1 MLQVYHEIFFSFSTR
16 TLVFQ
21 AEIVIEPERV
31 KKQIERLTNNAFI
44 YGKINTMNELSIT
57 RSALNE
63 RLVLNDMAPET

>member
-1 MLQVYHEIFFSFSTR
+1 MQVYHEIFFSFSTR

-31 KKQIERLTNNAFI
+31 KKMERLTNNAFI

>member
-1 MLQVYHEIFFSFSTR
+1 MLQVYHEISFSFSTR

-21 AEIVIEPERV
+21 AEIIQEPERV

>member
-1 MLQVYHEIFFSFSTR
+1 MQVYHEIFFSFSTR

-21 AEIVIEPERV
+21 TEIVIEPERV
-31 KKQIERLTNNAFI
+31 KKQMERLTNNAFI

>member
-1 MLQVYHEIFFSFSTR
+1 M
-16 TLVFQ
+16 
-21 AEIVIEPERV
+21 